1 MEVVNNNVESKKKIF
16 EYLKSINVNSVNK
29 HEEIELE
36 NFIASVVMIITSSST
51 LNSKEEEYSVYLLLQ
66 DKKDNKIYGKF
77 YEKDFTDE
85 SEAEEHYSILKSKV
99 NSFTDK
105 DINTLL
111 QL

>member
-1 MEVVNNNVESKKKIF
+1 MEAVNNNVESKGKIL

-29 HEEIELE
+29 HEEIELDK
-36 NFIASVVMIITSSST
+36 FIASIVMITTSSST

-66 DKKDNKIYGKF
+66 DKTYNKIYGKF
-77 YEKDFTDE
+77 YNKEFNDKL
-85 SEAEEHYSILKSKV
+85 EAEEHYSTIKNKV

-105 DINTLL
+105 DINALI

>member
-1 MEVVNNNVESKKKIF
+1 MEEVNNNVESKGKIL

-29 HEEIELE
+29 HEEIEVDK
-36 NFIASVVMIITSSST
+36 FIASVVMITTSSST

-66 DKKDNKIYGKF
+66 DKTDNKIYGKF
-77 YEKDFTDE
+77 YNKELTDKL
-85 SEAEEHYSILKSKV
+85 EAEEHYSTIKNKV

-105 DINTLL
+105 DINALI